1 MDYRYTFVESEEAV
15 LPYCSL
21 QELQIAQAVGE
32 AGLCLHL
39 EVLVGHVDRHC
50 ADTGEGTDEKAVVHW
65 RF

>member
-32 AGLCLHL
+32 ASLCLHL

-50 ADTGEGTDEKAVVHW
+50 ADTG
-65 RF
+65 